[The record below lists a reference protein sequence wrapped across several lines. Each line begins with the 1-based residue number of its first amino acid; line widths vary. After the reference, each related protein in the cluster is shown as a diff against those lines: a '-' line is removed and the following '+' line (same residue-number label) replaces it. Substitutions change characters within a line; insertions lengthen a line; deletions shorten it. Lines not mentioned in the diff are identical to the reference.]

1 MRSREASI
9 LEHARVLGL
18 GDGWMMVFF
27 NGVERP
33 GGAGYGKVIWSV
45 WAGWP
50 LRGLGTS
57 HPGGDSQKAVGHM
70 HRGKRDQG

>member
-1 MRSREASI
+1 
-9 LEHARVLGL
+9 
-18 GDGWMMVFF
+18 MMVFF